1 MSQFRANS
9 SPDLDFSGTAK
20 DQKYDD
26 LALQGVA
33 ANVKLL
39 LKLIQDHQIACDQDK
54 NDHRRMLRVAT
65 MMTIL
70 DNAKD
75 RIQKCQSFGLKK
87 PDPEL
92 RRCNTDLRSSPV
104 PSSGKKPGGEAEV
117 VPLDLDEEKDRL
129 RRELSSSIAAQ
140 RNLKAMCSSLGKEKK
155 FMEAELSKKVHEL
168 SEMEELLNNLKAQN
182 ETLRQKVQ
190 ECLSDPK
197 EGKPADIDGGGG
209 GGGGEMHAA
218 VVLQEQ
224 NKALSEQ
231 LMRSLDGY
239 RSMKRKLKA
248 SLEENTMLHST
259 VDEVGAKVVGSL
271 ERVKGLKNRMA
282 TTSSPPSEG
291 ETSLDLLQE
300 IEGLE
305 GMFECFQM
313 LVEKHEKRQGDC
325 ARLSGEINAYK
336 PSVLA

>member
-1 MSQFRANS
+1 
-9 SPDLDFSGTAK
+9 
-20 DQKYDD
+20 
-26 LALQGVA
+26 
-33 ANVKLL
+33 
-39 LKLIQDHQIACDQDK
+39 
-54 NDHRRMLRVAT
+54 

-87 PDPEL
+87 PDSEL
-92 RRCNTDLRSSPV
+92 RRCNTDLRRTPA
-104 PSSGKKPGGEAEV
+104 PPGKKPVGGTEAALVAVEEEEGEV
-117 VPLDLDEEKDRL
+117 DEEKERL
-129 RRELSSSIAAQ
+129 RRDLSSSVAAQ
-140 RNLKAMCSSLGKEKK
+140 RNLRAMCSSLGKEKK

-190 ECLSDPK
+190 ECLSDHK
-197 EGKPADIDGGGG
+197 ERKSGGG
-209 GGGGEMHAA
+209 GGGGEMHVAL
-218 VVLQEQ
+218 VLQER

-239 RSMKRKLKA
+239 RSMKRKLKVVQ
-248 SLEENTMLHST
+248 EENVMLHST

-271 ERVKGLKNRMA
+271 ERVKSLKQRV
-282 TTSSPPSEG
+282 TSTSSSPSGG
-291 ETSLDLLQE
+291 ETPLDLQEE

-313 LVEKHEKRQGDC
+313 LVDKHEKRRGDC
-325 ARLSGEINAYK
+325 ARPNGEINAYK

>member
-9 SPDLDFSGTAK
+9 SPDLDLPSTAK
-20 DQKYDD
+20 DQRYDD

-33 ANVKLL
+33 ANVKLM
-39 LKLIQDHQIACDQDK
+39 LKLIQDHQIACDGDK

-92 RRCNTDLRSSPV
+92 RRCNTDLRRSPV
-104 PSSGKKPGGEAEV
+104 PSGKKPGGEAES
-117 VPLDLDEEKDRL
+117 VPVDPDEEKERL
-129 RRELSSSIAAQ
+129 RRELSSSLAAQ
-140 RNLKAMCSSLGKEKK
+140 RNLRAMCSSLGKEKK

-190 ECLSDPK
+190 ECLSGPK
-197 EGKPADIDGGGG
+197 ERKPADD
-209 GGGGEMHAA
+209 GGGEMHAA
-218 VVLQEQ
+218 FVLQER

-248 SLEENTMLHST
+248 SQEENTMLHST

-271 ERVKGLKNRMA
+271 ERVKSLKNRVA
-282 TTSSPPSEG
+282 TTSSPSGG
-291 ETSLDLLQE
+291 ETPLDLVLE

-325 ARLSGEINAYK
+325 ARSSGEINAYK

>member
-1 MSQFRANS
+1 MSQVRANS
-9 SPDLDFSGTAK
+9 SPDLDFPSTGK
-20 DQKYDD
+20 DQRYDD

-39 LKLIQDHQIACDQDK
+39 LKLIQDHQLACDHDK
-54 NDHRRMLRVAT
+54 SDHRRMLRVAT

-87 PDPEL
+87 PDSEL
-92 RRCNTDLRSSPV
+92 RRCNTDLRRNPV
-104 PSSGKKPGGEAEV
+104 PPGKKPSGGAGAVAVVIEEEEV
-117 VPLDLDEEKDRL
+117 DEEKERL

-140 RNLKAMCSSLGKEKK
+140 RNLRAMCSSLGKEKK

-190 ECLSDPK
+190 ECLSDHK
-197 EGKPADIDGGGG
+197 ERKAG
-209 GGGGEMHAA
+209 GGGGEMSVAL
-218 VVLQEQ
+218 VLQER

-239 RSMKRKLKA
+239 RSMKRKLKVA
-248 SLEENTMLHST
+248 QEENTMLHST

-271 ERVKGLKNRMA
+271 ERVKSLKQRVTT
-282 TTSSPPSEG
+282 TTSPSGG
-291 ETSLDLLQE
+291 EIPLDLQEE

-313 LVEKHEKRQGDC
+313 LVEKHEKRRGDC
-325 ARLSGEINAYK
+325 AQPNGEINAYK

>member
-1 MSQFRANS
+1 M
-9 SPDLDFSGTAK
+9 
-20 DQKYDD
+20 
-26 LALQGVA
+26 
-33 ANVKLL
+33 KLL

-87 PDPEL
+87 TEPSEL
-92 RRCNTDLRSSPV
+92 RRCNTDLRRNSIPRD
-104 PSSGKKPGGEAEV
+104 KKPSVVPEMEV
-117 VPLDLDEEKDRL
+117 VVEEEAAAAVDGDKERL
-129 RRELSSSIAAQ
+129 RRELIASLAAQ

-190 ECLSDPK
+190 ECLSEHKDRK
-197 EGKPADIDGGGG
+197 SGGGG
-209 GGGGEMHAA
+209 GGSSGDMQAA
-218 VVLQEQ
+218 LVLQER

-231 LMRSLDGY
+231 MLRSIDGY
-239 RSMKRKLKA
+239 RSMKRKLKVA
-248 SLEENTMLHST
+248 QEENAMLHST
-259 VDEVGAKVVGSL
+259 VDEVGAKVVRSL
-271 ERVKGLKNRMA
+271 ERVRSLKEKM
-282 TTSSPPSEG
+282 TSSPPPG
-291 ETSLDLLQE
+291 ADPPLDLQE
-300 IEGLE
+300 EIIGLE
-305 GMFECFQM
+305 SMFERFEM
-313 LVEKHEKRQGDC
+313 LVEKHEKKRGDC
-325 ARLSGEINAYK
+325 SRPNGEISAYK

>member
-1 MSQFRANS
+1 MSQIRDNS
-9 SPDLDFSGTAK
+9 SPDLDLPSTAK
-20 DQKYDD
+20 DPRYDD

-39 LKLIQDHQIACDQDK
+39 LKLIQDHKIACDQDK

-92 RRCNTDLRSSPV
+92 RRCKTDVRRNLV
-104 PSSGKKPGGEAEV
+104 PPGKKPGGGVGVVPVVVEGEEV
-117 VPLDLDEEKDRL
+117 VDADEEKERL
-129 RRELSSSIAAQ
+129 RRELSSSLAAQ
-140 RNLKAMCSSLGKEKK
+140 RTLRAMCSSLGKEKK

-190 ECLSDPK
+190 ECLSDHK
-197 EGKPADIDGGGG
+197 EGKA
-209 GGGGEMHAA
+209 GGGEMHVALE
-218 VVLQEQ
+218 LQAR

-239 RSMKRKLKA
+239 KSMKRKLKA
-248 SLEENTMLHST
+248 SQEENVVLHST
-259 VDEVGAKVVGSL
+259 VDEVGTKIVGSL
-271 ERVKGLKNRMA
+271 GRVKSLKKRIA
-282 TTSSPPSEG
+282 TISSPSGG
-291 ETSLDLLQE
+291 ETPLDLQEE

-305 GMFECFQM
+305 DMFERFQM
-313 LVEKHEKRQGDC
+313 LVEKHGKRQGDC
-325 ARLSGEINAYK
+325 AQPSGEINAYK
-336 PSVLA
+336 PSVVA

>member
-1 MSQFRANS
+1 MSQVRANS
-9 SPDLDFSGTAK
+9 IPDLDLPSTAK
-20 DQKYDD
+20 DQRYDD

-54 NDHRRMLRVAT
+54 NDGRRMLRVAT

-92 RRCNTDLRSSPV
+92 RRCKTDVRRNLV
-104 PSSGKKPGGEAEV
+104 PPGKKLGGGAGVVEEEEEV
-117 VPLDLDEEKDRL
+117 DLDEEKERL
-129 RRELSSSIAAQ
+129 RRELSSSLAAQ
-140 RNLKAMCSSLGKEKK
+140 RTLRAMCSSLGKEKK

-168 SEMEELLNNLKAQN
+168 SEMEEFLNNLKAQN

-190 ECLSDPK
+190 ECLSDNK
-197 EGKPADIDGGGG
+197 EGKAGG
-209 GGGGEMHAA
+209 GGGGEMHVAL
-218 VVLQEQ
+218 VLQAR

-239 RSMKRKLKA
+239 KTMKRKLKA
-248 SLEENTMLHST
+248 SQEENVVLHST
-259 VDEVGAKVVGSL
+259 VDEVGTKVVGSL
-271 ERVKGLKNRMA
+271 GRVKSLKKRIA
-282 TTSSPPSEG
+282 TMSSPSGG
-291 ETSLDLLQE
+291 ETPLDLQEE

-305 GMFECFQM
+305 DMFERFQL
-313 LVEKHEKRQGDC
+313 LVEKHGKRQGDC
-325 ARLSGEINAYK
+325 AQPSGEINAYT
-336 PSVLA
+336 PSVVA